1 MPQEPQL
8 LASLVVLISQPSV
21 FLLLLQSA
29 KPELHAPLQTLA
41 AHEGEAMFVPEQTD
55 PQLPQLL
62 ALFVV
67 LISQPSVFLLPLQSA
82 KPALQVP
89 VQTPAVQVGE
99 AMPLLEQTVP
109 QPPQL
114 LALVAVLISQPLA
127 RLLSQSAKLA
137 AHEHVKLPTVFVQV
151 ELAPQPPLF
160 TRHSLTS
167 VQVKPSPV

>member
-82 KPALQVP
+82 NPALHVP
-89 VQTPAVQVGE
+89 LHTPPPQVGD
-99 AMPLLEQTVP
+99 AMLAAEHTAP
-109 QPPQL
+109 QLPQL
-114 LALVAVLISQPLA
+114 LALVLTLISQPLP
-127 RLLSQSAKLA
+127 RLLSQSAKPLEQA
-137 AHEHVKLPTVFVQV
+137 QLKLPTVLVQAM
-151 ELAPQPPLF
+151 LAPQPPLL
-160 TRHSLTS
+160 TRHSLIS
-167 VQVKPSPV
+167 LQVLPSPL